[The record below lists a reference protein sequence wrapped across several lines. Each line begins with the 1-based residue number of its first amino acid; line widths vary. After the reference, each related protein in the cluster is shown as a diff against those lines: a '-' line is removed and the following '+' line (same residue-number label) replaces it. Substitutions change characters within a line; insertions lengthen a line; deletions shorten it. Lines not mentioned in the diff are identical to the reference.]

1 MTPSSADADAAF
13 ADARRIYSEEFYF
26 QLEKKT
32 GGRDALLSL
41 TSGKPRGQVVFIIG
55 TFFDEMAPEGSAAA
69 AMLCRSHQFLF
80 DQEAMLDALEAEP
93 CGEET

>member
-1 MTPSSADADAAF
+1 MTFSSAGASF

-41 TSGKPRGQVVFIIG
+41 TSGKPRGQVQFIIG
-55 TFFDEMAPEGSAAA
+55 TFFNELAPEDSAAA
-69 AMLCRSHQFLF
+69 AMLCCSHRFLF
-80 DQEAMLDALEAEP
+80 DQEAMLDALEAAP
-93 CGEET
+93 WGEES